1 MENSIDA
8 GATQIKIILKEGGL
22 KSLQITDNGCGI
34 SYDDL
39 PLLCERF
46 ATSKLRKFE
55 DLYNMSTFGFRGEA
69 LASISFVS
77 ASVEVVTKTTH
88 DDCAHKYVDKLTL
101 ELSILLV
108 R

>member
-1 MENSIDA
+1 M
-8 GATQIKIILKEGGL
+8 LKEGGL
-22 KSLQITDNGCGI
+22 KSLQITGNGCGI
-34 SYDDL
+34 SYNDL

-55 DLYNMSTFGFRGEA
+55 DLSNMTTFGFRGEA

-77 ASVEVVTKTTH
+77 AAVQVVTKTDR
-88 DDCAHKYVDKLTL
+88 DDCAHKYVSNLTK
-101 ELSILLV
+101 ELNILLE